1 MSGPMTGSNTV
12 CGVVATWEILD
23 ELADDGEVVGRG

>member
-23 ELADDGEVVGRG
+23 ELDDGEVIGRG